1 MSVPLKHYDWKEPG
15 DPPYADYASVRAKPL
30 PKPIKYDPLT
40 PEIELELVC
49 RFREHGDLE
58 ALDQLVGAHR
68 PMVVHMAKYLPR
80 GDVPLNVL
88 VEYGLVGLRAF
99 AQPMRPSKTKKGKMV
114 GFDPSLGHRFGT
126 LGREWAKKEMMAAL
140 ADDPS
145 EPLKADEFPKAA
157 VEAENWH
164 TAPSLRGILPDIPAV
179 IRDLQRR
186 RWQYCSKVV
195 STLWNPPTWAK
206 DQYERAVK
214 LRDYKLHPRTPR
226 ELVNKDAFYG
236 VWRDQIAGFEKI
248 ARDGMEGL
256 EDEDERWDIENNFMI
271 ASLLRNHA
279 FKGKQFKLPEKVL
292 PQRWRKG
299 CKRQSKIIPFSTNQ
313 GLGLFDKYG
322 HPLPDYSCLQGKVVV
337 IRNRPFRSYAYALSP
352 VYT

>member
-214 LRDYKLHPRTPR
+214 LRDYKLHPRIPR

-236 VWRDQIAGFEKI
+236 VF
-248 ARDGMEGL
+248 
-256 EDEDERWDIENNFMI
+256 
-271 ASLLRNHA
+271 
-279 FKGKQFKLPEKVL
+279 
-292 PQRWRKG
+292 
-299 CKRQSKIIPFSTNQ
+299 
-313 GLGLFDKYG
+313 
-322 HPLPDYSCLQGKVVV
+322 
-337 IRNRPFRSYAYALSP
+337 
-352 VYT
+352 